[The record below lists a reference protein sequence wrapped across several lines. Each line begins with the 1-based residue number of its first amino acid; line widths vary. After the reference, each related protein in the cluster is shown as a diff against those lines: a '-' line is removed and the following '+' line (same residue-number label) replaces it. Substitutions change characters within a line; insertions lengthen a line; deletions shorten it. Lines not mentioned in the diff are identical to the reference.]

1 MAAKFFC
8 KTDENT
14 YRIKGQLLKESVLK
28 NYTCLCAL
36 KHFDTEDEN
45 ICSYCNNPI
54 FSLTWDKISKFMT
67 TGKSYRNEIAT
78 IIRKKKLS
86 PLNNFNK
93 TNFGIKHYVEKFLP
107 NDDTNAF
114 VVAVDENKKW
124 YLYMFVTYKKIKNN
138 KEIDEVELT
147 VVTVDK
153 QTILTPNWNY
163 NYNPWTNK
171 TSKKKFLL
179 F

>member
-8 KTDENT
+8 KTDDVN

-28 NYTCLCAL
+28 NYTCLCSL
-36 KHFDTEDEN
+36 KFLDTDGEKVCN
-45 ICSYCNNPI
+45 YCEKPI
-54 FSLTWDKISKFMT
+54 FSLNWYKISKFMIN
-67 TGKSYRNEIAT
+67 GKSYRNEIS
-78 IIRKKKLS
+78 ILIRKKKLS

-93 TNFGIKHYVEKFLP
+93 TNLGITQYIEKFYP

-114 VVAVDENKKW
+114 VIAVDENKKW
-124 YLYMFVTYKKIKNN
+124 YLYMFVKYKKIKNN

-147 VVTVDK
+147 GVKIDK
-153 QTILTPNWNY
+153 HTILTPNWNY

-171 TSKKKFLL
+171 
-179 F
+179 